1 MTPELR
7 KPVLMNKESALN
19 RKPRAK
25 PEPGKPMR
33 KIRIIYNDPDATDSS
48 DDEREPERERRV
60 KRLVHEVHFPI
71 ISITASLALKAL
83 ESESSDNSEKC
94 SSKKRAFCST
104 ETRQN
109 PFTGKYRGV
118 RQRKWGKW
126 AAEIRDP
133 FLHKRVWLGTYNS
146 AEEASRAYEL
156 RRLEF
161 EALTKTAD
169 VSSEKSSVNENGKDV
184 ESSAKKQMFRKDV
197 VVSVSEDSSGSN
209 TCVSS
214 SSPVEPDSMTSW
226 VLDCKCEAAT
236 ERKEEEGLMDDELM
250 ALARIGEE
258 LDLGMEL
265 QSLGAD
271 GFLPCF
277 DDFDDGLEDFP
288 IFRLDDGD
296 QGTALPDFDFDFDFE
311 EACGG
316 ALGWM
321 DEPAPKM
328 MNGTSASFN
337 IACL

>member
-1 MTPELR
+1 MMAEIR
-7 KPVLMNKESALN
+7 KPVMINKESVFN
-19 RKPRAK
+19 RKPKAK
-25 PEPGKPMR
+25 AEPGKSMR

-48 DDEREPERERRV
+48 SDDREVERERRV

-71 ISITASLALKAL
+71 SITASLVPKAL

-94 SSKKRAFCST
+94 SNKKRALCST

-109 PFTGKYRGV
+109 PVTGKHRGV

-156 RRLEF
+156 KRLEF
-161 EALTKTAD
+161 EALTKGAD
-169 VSSEKSSVNENGKDV
+169 VSSEKCSVNENGKTAS
-184 ESSAKKQMFRKDV
+184 ESSEKKQMFGRDEV
-197 VVSVSEDSSGSN
+197 VCVSEDSSGSN
-209 TCVSS
+209 TCASS
-214 SSPVEPDSMTSW
+214 SSAVGPDSTTSW
-226 VLDCKCEAAT
+226 VLDCKCEAPT

-265 QSLGAD
+265 HSLGAD

-277 DDFDDGLEDFP
+277 DDFDGLEDFP
-288 IFRLDDGD
+288 MFGLEGGD
-296 QGTALPDFDFDFDFE
+296 EGTALPD
-311 EACGG
+311 
-316 ALGWM
+316 
-321 DEPAPKM
+321 
-328 MNGTSASFN
+328 
-337 IACL
+337 